1 MKPPPFKYFSPTS
14 LEEAL
19 TLLTEHGFD
28 AKILAGGQ
36 SLIPTM
42 NFRLAQPE
50 VLIDLNNVTDLNY
63 IKAATNGGVSIGAMT
78 RQRTVERDPL
88 IAERVPLV
96 AETMPFIAHP
106 QIRNRGTFGGTLAH
120 ADPAAELP
128 AVTTALGAR
137 FRVQSQSGERWVA
150 ADDFFVDLFQTA
162 LEPEEILV
170 EVELPPLPARTGY
183 AFKEVSRRHGDYA
196 LVGAAAVVTLADNGQ
211 CQAAKLVYFSVGPGP
226 VEAFQAET
234 SLVGQPLTAE
244 AIAAAAETA
253 ATADIDPPGD
263 IHASV
268 KYRRHLAQVLARQV
282 LTKAKE
288 RVTVNGN

>member
-19 TLLTEHGFD
+19 ALLTEHGFD

-50 VLIDLNNVTDLNY
+50 VLIDLNNVTELNY
-63 IKAATNGGVSIGAMT
+63 INGATNGGVSIGAMT
-78 RQRTVERDPL
+78 RQRAVEREPL

-137 FRVQSQSGERWVA
+137 FRMQSQSGQRWVA

-170 EVELPPLPARTGY
+170 EVELPALPARTGY
-183 AFKEVSRRHGDYA
+183 AFEEVSRRHGDYA

-226 VEAFQAET
+226 VEAFQAEAG
-234 SLVGQPLTAE
+234 LVGQPLTADTIE
-244 AIAAAAETA
+244 AAAETA
-253 ATADIDPPGD
+253 ATTDIDPPGD
-263 IHASV
+263 IHASA
-268 KYRRHLAQVLARQV
+268 KYRRHLAKVLARQV
-282 LTKAKE
+282 LTKANKRAE
-288 RVTVNGN
+288 GH